1 MAKFRA
7 EKTELHGVFRL
18 VHLRDG
24 SLARVLKAAF
34 SDYEAAEDWAAEYA
48 EANLGCDMAVD
59 TVDVKIRA
67 WDGTTSSMTLL
78 K

>member
-7 EKTELHGVFRL
+7 EKTELYAVFRL
-18 VHLRDG
+18 VHLLDG

-34 SDYEAAEDWAAEYA
+34 SDYKAAKNWAAAYA

-59 TVDVKIRA
+59 TIDVKIRA